1 LLITFLKGLRKPT
14 IIFSMILIFTIVITY
29 IICLRIGFDPEAL
42 LDDLGVGS
50 VTNQKNP
57 GAFELFTAFFINKI
71 QVPLQILLLS
81 LIPIPFIYTL
91 VLLVNGIMIGA
102 VFYIYQAVQL
112 IHGEG
117 DALYLIILKDFLP
130 HAVIELLGF
139 IIATAIAYRVNQWI
153 MRNIINLFRQQ
164 TKLPIYYTLK
174 QLLYYSALTFAFII
188 LPLILL
194 AAMIESYI
202 TPII

>member
-1 LLITFLKGLRKPT
+1 LIIFLKDLRKPT
-14 IIFSMILIFTIVITY
+14 IIFSMILILTIFITY
-29 IICLRIGFDPEAL
+29 FICLRIGFDPIVL

-50 VTNQKNP
+50 VTNQENL
-57 GAFELFTAFFINKI
+57 GAFEMFTAFFANNI

-91 VLLVNGIMIGA
+91 VLLVNGIMIGG

-112 IHGEG
+112 THGEG
-117 DALYLIILKDFLP
+117 DALYLIILKEFLP
-130 HAVIELLGF
+130 HAIIELLGF
-139 IIATAIAYRVNQWI
+139 IIATAIAFRVNQWI
-153 MRNIINLFRQQ
+153 IRNIINFFRQQ
-164 TKLPIYYTLK
+164 TKLPIYCTLK
-174 QLLYYSALTFAFII
+174 QLLFYSVLTFTFII

-194 AAMIESYI
+194 AAIIESYI

>member
-1 LLITFLKGLRKPT
+1 
-14 IIFSMILIFTIVITY
+14 MILILTIFITY
-29 IICLRIGFDPEAL
+29 FICLRIGFDPIVL

-50 VTNQKNP
+50 VTNQENL
-57 GAFELFTAFFINKI
+57 GAFEMFTAFFANNI

-91 VLLVNGIMIGA
+91 VLLVNGIMIGG

-112 IHGEG
+112 THGEG
-117 DALYLIILKDFLP
+117 DALYLIILKEFLP
-130 HAVIELLGF
+130 HAIIELLGF
-139 IIATAIAYRVNQWI
+139 IIATAIAFRVNQWI
-153 MRNIINLFRQQ
+153 IRNIINFFRQQ
-164 TKLPIYYTLK
+164 TKLPIYCTLK
-174 QLLYYSALTFAFII
+174 QLLFYSVLTFTFII

-194 AAMIESYI
+194 AAIIESYI

>member
-1 LLITFLKGLRKPT
+1 MIIFLKDLRKPT
-14 IIFSMILIFTIVITY
+14 IIFSMTLILTIIITY
-29 IICLRIGFDPEAL
+29 FICLRIGFDPKVL

-50 VTNQKNP
+50 VTNQENP
-57 GAFELFTAFFINKI
+57 GAFEMFAAFFTNNI

-91 VLLVNGIMIGA
+91 VLLVNGIMIGG

-112 IHGEG
+112 THGEG

-130 HAVIELLGF
+130 HAIIELLGF
-139 IIATAIAYRVNQWI
+139 IIATAIAFRVNQWI
-153 MRNIINLFRQQ
+153 IRNIINLFRQQ
-164 TKLPIYYTLK
+164 TKLPIYYPLK
-174 QLLYYSALTFAFII
+174 QLLFYSVLTFTFII

-194 AAMIESYI
+194 AAIIESYI
-202 TPII
+202 TPVL

>member
-1 LLITFLKGLRKPT
+1 
-14 IIFSMILIFTIVITY
+14 MILIFTIVITY

>member
-1 LLITFLKGLRKPT
+1 MRKPT
-14 IIFSMILIFTIVITY
+14 IIFSIMLIFTIIISYV
-29 IICLRIGFDPEAL
+29 ICLRIGFDPKGL
-42 LDDLGVGS
+42 LEDLGIGS
-50 VTNQKNP
+50 VTKQEDP
-57 GAFELFTAFFINKI
+57 GAFELFIAFFTNNI

-91 VLLVNGIMIGA
+91 VLLVNGIMIGG

-112 IHGEG
+112 THGEG

-130 HAVIELLGF
+130 HAIFELLGF

-153 MRNIINLFRQQ
+153 IRNIINLFRQQ
-164 TKLPIYYTLK
+164 TKLPIYYTLR
-174 QLLYYSALTFAFII
+174 QLLYYSVLTFVLII

-194 AAMIESYI
+194 AAIIESYI

>member
-1 LLITFLKGLRKPT
+1 MITFLKGLRKPT

-57 GAFELFTAFFINKI
+57 GAFELFTAFFINNI

>member
-1 LLITFLKGLRKPT
+1 MIIFLKDLRKPT
-14 IIFSMILIFTIVITY
+14 IIFSMILILTIFITY
-29 IICLRIGFDPEAL
+29 FICLRIGFDPIVL

-50 VTNQKNP
+50 VTNQENL
-57 GAFELFTAFFINKI
+57 GAFEMFTAFFANNI

-91 VLLVNGIMIGA
+91 VLLVNGIMIGG

-112 IHGEG
+112 THGEG
-117 DALYLIILKDFLP
+117 DALYLIILKEFLP
-130 HAVIELLGF
+130 HAIIELLGF
-139 IIATAIAYRVNQWI
+139 IIATAIAFRVNQWI
-153 MRNIINLFRQQ
+153 IRNIINFFRQQ
-164 TKLPIYYTLK
+164 TKLPIYCTLK
-174 QLLYYSALTFAFII
+174 QLLFYSVLTFTFII

-194 AAMIESYI
+194 AAIIESYI